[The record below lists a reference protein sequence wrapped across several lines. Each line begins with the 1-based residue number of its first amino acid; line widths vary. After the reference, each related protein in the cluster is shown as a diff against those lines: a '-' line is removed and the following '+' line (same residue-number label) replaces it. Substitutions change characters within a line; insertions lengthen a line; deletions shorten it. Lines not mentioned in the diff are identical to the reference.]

1 MYAMVGQ
8 TNLTAP
14 PTTGS
19 VTDEKSSSAGLLYQL
34 LDQFRETSAILI
46 VNRGAYPDCHDSG
59 FVRDTSA
66 SCAAARFTTK
76 LAAFHVIIIVNGI

>member
-1 MYAMVGQ
+1 MIVMFVPNY
-8 TNLTAP
+8 LK
-14 PTTGS
+14 S
-19 VTDEKSSSAGLLYQL
+19 VSVSVLASASV
-34 LDQFRETSAILI
+34 SA
-46 VNRGAYPDCHDSG
+46 GAYPDCHDSG